1 MRAIIRW
8 IGLLCL
14 ALLAT
19 PAFSASDL
27 ASRDPLFNGADA
39 ARTRAVDAQGE
50 LLAPNLFRRS
60 MDAFRKAEEV
70 AEDGGK
76 RERIR
81 ELLAQSS
88 NGFAQV
94 EEASLRA
101 RELLTDAIAARRD
114 AESAGARSAD
124 NDLWMDGE
132 SELRAATT
140 RLERNRDADIAKYRE
155 KAVQYFRQAE
165 LGAIETTLFAEAQ
178 RQIAIADDL
187 RASRDAPKGF
197 AEAEALLLQARTTLA
212 QDRYDTDQPRDNA
225 TLATHNAL
233 RAQYIAQSAKQL
245 DRGDITLED
254 FVATWEKELT
264 NLGDLIDQTVYFD
277 RGPGEAGTV
286 LANAVADLL
295 LSRSRLEEQV
305 AEQQRYAIALQQ
317 EIETLQ
323 TDLGGQ
329 SQARARL
336 QAELERKGKLKE
348 KVRLV
353 ESLFKPAEAQVLR
366 VQDRLVLR
374 MVGVTFGSG
383 QSVLEGRHHG
393 LLGKVR
399 KALAEFPDAP
409 IIVEGH
415 TDSHGADA
423 ANLDLSKARAD
434 AVMRYLLSGG
444 GIAKELLT
452 AVGYGETQPISSNE
466 SPEGRQKNRRID
478 VVLYPQW

>member
-1 MRAIIRW
+1 MRVISLW
-8 IGLLCL
+8 VGSFCL
-14 ALLAT
+14 AMLAT
-19 PAFSASDL
+19 QGIATSDL
-27 ASRDPLFNGADA
+27 GKRDPLFNSADA
-39 ARTRAVDAQGE
+39 ARIRAVDAQGE
-50 LLAPNLFRRS
+50 LLAPNSFRRS
-60 MDAFRKAEEV
+60 MDSFRKAEEI

-76 RERIR
+76 RERVR

-88 NGFAQV
+88 IGFAQV
-94 EEASLRA
+94 EDTSLRA
-101 RELLTDAIAARRD
+101 RELLADVIAARRD

-132 SELRAATT
+132 AELRAATT

-165 LGAIETTLFAEAQ
+165 LGSIETTLFAEAQ
-178 RQIAIADDL
+178 RQISIAEGL
-187 RASRDAPKGF
+187 RASRVAPKGF
-197 AEAEALLLQARTTLA
+197 AAAEALLLEARTTLA

-233 RAQYIAQSAKQL
+233 RAQYIAQSARQL

-254 FVATWEKELT
+254 FVTTWEKELA
-264 NLGDLIDQTVYFD
+264 NLGDLIDQTVHFD
-277 RGPGEAGTV
+277 RGPGEAGSV
-286 LANAVADLL
+286 LGNAVTDLL

-323 TDLGGQ
+323 NDLGGQ

-336 QAELERKGKLKE
+336 QAELERQGKLKD

-383 QSVLEGRHHG
+383 QSVLERRHHA

-444 GIAKELLT
+444 GMATELLT